1 MPCQYSQLAQIFLQ
15 FGETRR
21 ERLLRTMPVLLQP
34 CQTGRAQGK
43 KQQRG
48 ETKDKQPLLPE
59 KRHQKRNHEHDR
71 HTETEKHTLRRHYQP
86 DGAQLFFLDFVGKQ
100 FEPRPSCRQEC
111 CRDISQGG

>member
-1 MPCQYSQLAQIFLQ
+1 MPCQCSQLAQIFLQ

-21 ERLLRTMPVLLQP
+21 ERLFRAMQVLLIP
-34 CQTGRAQGK
+34 SKTSRAQRK
-43 KQQRG
+43 EQQRR
-48 ETKDKQPLLPE
+48 EAKDKQPLLPE

-71 HTETEKHTLRRHYQP
+71 HTETEEHALRRHDQP
-86 DGAQLFFLDFVGKQ
+86 DGTQLLFLDFVGKQ